1 MKHKLLLGLVPLAAM
16 LASCSGTNA
25 GTEVIKNGLRAP
37 AWPLVTVDPY
47 TSAWSMSDNLY
58 DGSVKHWTGK
68 DFPLIGA
75 VSVDGTTYRFMG
87 TEDIE
92 LLPVVPTSQQGQW
105 FGSYT
110 EKKPSGDWTVLD
122 YNDSSWK
129 KAEGAFGT
137 TVNEPIAKTDWSSPN
152 IWVRRTFELD
162 EDLTMHKVYLEFCND
177 DDAVFYIN
185 GIEVHNTG
193 AVCHKNEV
201 VRVPDEAAATLKKG
215 KNIIAAECRNPVA
228 NGLLDFGLLIQKEL
242 HTALELT
249 ARQTSVDVQATQTHY
264 TFECGPVT
272 LALTFSAPLFMED
285 LELVSRPVNYIS
297 YDIKSNDG
305 KKHDVRLYVE
315 ASPRWALDQPYQECA
330 SETFTDGDLVFV
342 KSGSKEQNILA
353 KKGDDLRID
362 WGYFY
367 LAADKDNTT
376 ASISTSEQLREA
388 FANGVP
394 LPAVASGE
402 NSNAKMALV
411 SDLGNTASA
420 KGKFLIG
427 YDDIYSIQY
436 FGQNL
441 RPYWNADGNVSI
453 MEMFHQADAQYND
466 LIRKCHEF
474 DNTLMKEAIAAG
486 GKEYA
491 DLCALAYRHI
501 MAAHKLV
508 KSPDGELMWL
518 SKENNSNGCI
528 GTVDL
533 TYPSSPVFLY
543 YNPELAK
550 AMMNHIFYYSE
561 SGKWTKPFAAHDIGT
576 YPLANGQVYGG
587 DMPVEESGNMIILT
601 AAVSKV
607 QNDASYA
614 EKHWE
619 TLTTWTDYLVEF
631 GLDPA
636 NQLCTDDFAGHF
648 AHNVNLSAKAIV
660 AIASYGMMAEMLG
673 KSDIAEKYTATAK
686 SMAREWMKMADDGD
700 HYRLT
705 FDKPGT
711 WSQKYNIVWDKLLG
725 LELFPEEV
733 YEKEVAWYLAHQNE
747 YGLPL
752 DNRETY
758 TKTDW
763 IMWTATLADDAETFQ
778 AFISPVHKF
787 FNETVD
793 RVPMS
798 DWIWT
803 DKPNFRGFKARSVV
817 GGYYIKMLED
827 KLAEQTVYQDNR

>member
-1 MKHKLLLGLVPLAAM
+1 MKNRFLLGLVPLAGV
-16 LASCSGTNA
+16 LASCSNSPA
-25 GTEVIKNGLRAP
+25 HTEVIKNDLRAP
-37 AWPLVTVDPY
+37 AWPLVTIDPY
-47 TSAWSMSDNLY
+47 TSAWSMSDKLY

-75 VSVDGTTYRFMG
+75 VRVDGTVYRFMG

-92 LLPVVPTSQQGQW
+92 LFPVVPTSQQGQW
-105 FGSYT
+105 YGNYT
-110 EKKPSGDWTVLD
+110 ERKPSGNWTAPD
-122 YNDSSWK
+122 FNDSSWK

-137 TVNEPIAKTDWSSPN
+137 TESEPIAKTDWSSPN

-162 EDLTMHKVYLEFCND
+162 EDLTRHKVYLEFCND
-177 DDAVFYIN
+177 DDAIFYIN

-201 VRVPDEAAATLKKG
+201 VRVPDEAVATLKKG
-215 KNIIAAECRNPVA
+215 KNIIAAECKNPVA
-228 NGLLDFGLLIQKEL
+228 NGLLDFGLLIQKEM

-249 ARQTSVDVQATQTHY
+249 AQQTSADVQATQTHY
-264 TFECGPVT
+264 TFKCGPVD
-272 LALTFSAPLFMED
+272 LALTFTAPQFLED
-285 LELVSRPVNYIS
+285 LELLSRPVNYIS
-297 YDIKSNDG
+297 YDIRSNDG
-305 KKHDVRLYVE
+305 QKHDVSIYME
-315 ASPRWALDQPYQECA
+315 ASPRWALDQPYQESI
-330 SETFTDGDLVFV
+330 SETFTDGNLVFV
-342 KSGSKEQNILA
+342 KSGSKEQDILA

-367 LAADKDNTT
+367 LAADKGNTS
-376 ASISTSEQLREA
+376 ASIGNSGQLREA
-388 FANGVP
+388 YVKGET
-394 LPAVASGE
+394 LPASVSGE
-402 NSNAKMALV
+402 NGNGKMALV
-411 SDLGNTASA
+411 SDLGNTAGAS
-420 KGKFLIG
+420 GKFLIG

-436 FGQNL
+436 FGRNL
-441 RPYWNADGNVSI
+441 RPYWNADGNTSI
-453 MEMFHQADAQYND
+453 MDMFHKADAEYKT
-466 LIRKCHEF
+466 LMKKCYAF
-474 DNTLMKEAIAAG
+474 DNSLMKEAIAAG

-501 MAAHKLV
+501 NAAHKLV
-508 KSPDGELMWL
+508 KSPEGELMWL

-533 TYPSSPVFLY
+533 TYPSSPIYLY

-601 AAVSKV
+601 AAVSV
-607 QNDASYA
+607 VENDTAYA
-614 EKHWE
+614 ARHWE

-660 AIASYGMMAEMLG
+660 AIASYGKMAEMLG
-673 KSDIAEKYTATAK
+673 KTDVAQKYTAIAK
-686 SMAREWMKMADDGD
+686 DYAQKWMKMADDGD

-725 LELFPEEV
+725 LGLFPKEV
-733 YEKEVAWYLAHQNE
+733 YEKEIAWYLDHQNV

-763 IMWTATLADDAETFQ
+763 IMWTATLADDQETFRK
-778 AFISPVHKF
+778 FISPLHKF
-787 FNETVD
+787 YNETVD

-817 GGYYIKMLED
+817 GGYYIKMLEN
-827 KLAEQTVYQDNR
+827 KLAE

>member
-1 MKHKLLLGLVPLAAM
+1 MKRTLLLGLIPLAGA
-16 LASCSGTNA
+16 LASCSESTDF
-25 GTEVIKNGLRAP
+25 EVIKNDLRAP
-37 AWPLVTVDPY
+37 AWPLVTIDPY

-58 DGSVKHWTGK
+58 DGPVKHWTGK

-75 VSVDGTTYRFMG
+75 VRVDGTTYRFMG

-92 LLPVVPTSQQGQW
+92 LTPVVPTSQQGKW
-105 FGSYT
+105 TGKYT
-110 EKKPSGDWTVLD
+110 FSKPSGNWTELGYD
-122 YNDSSWK
+122 DTSWK
-129 KAEGAFGT
+129 EAEGAFGT
-137 TVNEPIAKTDWSSPN
+137 IDSEPIAKTQWSTPE
-152 IWVRRTFELD
+152 IWVRRTFTLD
-162 EDLTMHKVYLEFCND
+162 KDLTGHKVYLEFCND
-177 DDAVFYIN
+177 DDAIFYIN
-185 GIEVHNTG
+185 GVEVHNTG

-201 VRVPDEAAATLKKG
+201 VRVPDEAVATLKKG
-215 KNIIAAECRNPVA
+215 KNIITAECKNPVA
-228 NGLLDFGLLIQKEL
+228 NGLLDFGILIQKDL
-242 HTALELT
+242 HTAMELT
-249 ARQTSVDVQATQTHY
+249 AMQTSADVQATQTHY
-264 TFECGPVT
+264 TFECGPVN
-272 LALTFSAPLFMED
+272 LALTFSAPVFMDD
-285 LELVSRPVNYIS
+285 LDLVSRPVNYIS
-297 YDIKSNDG
+297 YRIASNDG
-305 KKHDVRLYVE
+305 QKHDVSIYME
-315 ASPRWALDQPYQECA
+315 ASPRWALDQPYQECS
-330 SETFTDGDLVFV
+330 SESFVDGGLIFV
-342 KSGSKEQNILA
+342 KSGSKEQKILA

-367 LAADKDNTT
+367 LAAESAGTSAAIGTSSDLRDAFTT
-376 ASISTSEQLREA
+376 GE
-388 FANGVP
+388 P
-394 LPAVASGE
+394 LPASSTGE
-402 NSNAKMALV
+402 NDSAKMAIV
-411 SDLGNTASA
+411 RNLGNTSEVS
-420 KGKFLIG
+420 GKFLIG

-441 RPYWNADGNVSI
+441 RPYWNADGNASI
-453 MEMFHQADAQYND
+453 LEMFHRADAQYSD
-466 LIRKCHEF
+466 LISRCYEF
-474 DNTLMKEAIAAG
+474 DSRLMKEATVAG

-491 DLCALAYRHI
+491 ELCALAYRQI

-508 KSPDGELMWL
+508 KSPQGDLLWL

-561 SGKWTKPFAAHDIGT
+561 SGKWAKPFAAHDIGT

-601 AAVSKV
+601 AAVSKI
-607 QNDASYA
+607 QNDITYA
-614 EKHWE
+614 QKHWE
-619 TLTTWTDYLVEF
+619 TLTTWTDYLVEN

-648 AHNVNLSAKAIV
+648 AHNVNLSAKAIM
-660 AIASYGMMAEMLG
+660 AIACYGMMADMLG
-673 KSDIAEKYTATAK
+673 MPDVAEKYTAIAK
-686 SMAREWMKMADDGD
+686 DYADKWMNNADDGD

-711 WSQKYNIVWDKLLG
+711 WSQKYNLVWDKLLG
-725 LELFPEEV
+725 LDIFPDEV
-733 YEKEVAWYLAHQNE
+733 YRTEIAWYLTHQNR

-763 IMWTATLADDAETFQ
+763 IVWTATLADDMETFQ
-778 AFISPVHKF
+778 AFIHPVHEF
-787 FNETVD
+787 MDETVD

-817 GGYYIKMLED
+817 GGYYMKMLD
-827 KLAEQTVYQDNR
+827 TKLNK